1 MSRSR
6 AHRPLALL
14 SVAVLAIGCSGP
26 TTGRTS
32 MLEPTS
38 AAPELARVNTLLADL
53 AERLRPGLVHVRVQR
68 ATSAPDDA
76 PRDEPVE
83 PRRST
88 GSGFVID
95 PTGLIVTNAHVVDG
109 ATVIQVRLADG
120 RRYKGTV
127 VGRDNRVDL
136 ALLKIDGATNLT
148 VLPLGDSNRLRV
160 GEFVLALGHPFGLEQ
175 TVSFGIVSRK
185 GAPLSV
191 AVQAFDFIQTD
202 AAINPGNS
210 GGPLVNVAGE
220 VIGVNSMAARNGSI
234 GFAIPASLV
243 QLVLPQLASKGRVD
257 WGWLGVAISEVTD
270 DDLDRLKLREARG
283 VLVRRVMP
291 GEPADKGGVRAND
304 VIIGIDGLRLESPR
318 DLQRAVSSTP
328 VGKRVRV
335 ALLRDGQET
344 EVEVTIGLYPESDTG
359 PTLPGTRRS
368 SQARARGSASA
379 ASVARAHGSSS
390 DGAGA

>member
-1 MSRSR
+1 MAMSRPI
-6 AHRPLALL
+6 AVVALMLA
-14 SVAVLAIGCSGP
+14 VASSFGCA
-26 TTGRTS
+26 GRTGADGRGALWRKAS
-32 MLEPTS
+32 PTS
-38 AAPELARVNTLLADL
+38 AAPELQRVNTLLADL
-53 AERLRPGLVHVRVQR
+53 AERLRPGLVHVRVRR
-68 ATSAPDDA
+68 AAGSEAA
-76 PRDEPVE
+76 GEEPGE

-95 PTGLIVTNAHVVDG
+95 PSGLIVTNAHVVEG
-109 ATVIQVRLADG
+109 AESIQVRLSDG
-120 RRYKGTV
+120 RRFAGNL
-127 VGRDNRVDL
+127 VGRDTRVDL
-136 ALLKIDGATNLT
+136 ALIKIQNATNLT

-175 TVSFGIVSRK
+175 SVSFGIVSRK
-185 GAPLSV
+185 GAPLTV
-191 AVQAFDFIQTD
+191 AAPGFDFIQTD

-304 VIIGIDGLRLESPR
+304 VIIGIDGLRLETPR
-318 DLQRAVSSTP
+318 DLQRVVSSTP

-335 ALLRDGQET
+335 VLLREGQET
-344 EVEVTIGLYPESDTG
+344 EVEVTIGLYQEREASSAEP
-359 PTLPGTRRS
+359 PRREPRPPDPPRE
-368 SQARARGSASA
+368 APK
-379 ASVARAHGSSS
+379 
-390 DGAGA
+390 